1 MQVVKMKKE
10 KTKNVRNETDIL
22 FFPKVKSK
30 ELKLHLVYL
39 SLIFVSFLVV
49 ITIYVYLIP
58 GLTTESKQKLK
69 TLIPKNFKDLITLNS
84 KGKIKIL
91 YDSLICYKNEHSL
104 ILLLLLSLIY
114 IFYQAFPLFLWWM
127 TGTGSIITIL
137 IGAFYNYA
145 FSIFYCSLL
154 STISPLVTY
163 FIFKNYGRTVIEYF
177 FRKPLNKFDE
187 QIKKRVKTK
196 LDLFFYIAILRLTP
210 VFPNALVNILVG
222 SLSLPAI
229 PFSLGTYIGLMP
241 NTIIL
246 VSIGQTISML
256 SSIDVKQTFYIPITF
271 IALLLLFQTIMKYKY
286 REIGL

>member
-1 MQVVKMKKE
+1 MQVAKMKKKE
-10 KTKNVRNETDIL
+10 TQNVTNETDIL
-22 FFPKVKSK
+22 FLPKVKSK

-39 SLIFVSFLVV
+39 SLIFVSFVVV
-49 ITIYVYLIP
+49 ITIYVCLIP
-58 GLTTESKQKLK
+58 GLNIESKQKLK
-69 TLIPKNFKDLITLNS
+69 TLIPKNFNDIVTLNS

-91 YDSLICYKNEHSL
+91 YDSLISYKNEHGF
-104 ILLLLLSLIY
+104 ILLILLSLIY

-177 FRKPLNKFDE
+177 FKKPLTKFDE
-187 QIKKRVKTK
+187 QIKKRVKTR
-196 LDLFFYIAILRLTP
+196 LDLFFYIALLRLTP
-210 VFPNALVNILVG
+210 VFPNALINISVA
-222 SLSLPAI
+222 SLALPAI
-229 PFSLGTYIGLMP
+229 PFSLATYIGLMP

-246 VSIGQTISML
+246 VSVGQTISML
-256 SSIDVKQTFYIPITF
+256 SSVDMKQKFYIPITF
-271 IALLLLFQTIMKYKY
+271 IALLLLFQTIIKYKY